1 YLLHVGFRQSF
12 MVFGHFVYM
21 LEVELKCI
29 GVCMYINVC
38 VCMYI
43 CGCPTYLEL
52 MRQLMETMKE
62 RLEKMKRTM
71 RQQRAKLH
79 IIRICIT
86 LLISSDN
93 NS

>member
-1 YLLHVGFRQSF
+1 
-12 MVFGHFVYM
+12 
-21 LEVELKCI
+21 
-29 GVCMYINVC
+29 
-38 VCMYI
+38 
-43 CGCPTYLEL
+43 
-52 MRQLMETMKE
+52 MRQLMEKMKE

-86 LLISSDN
+86 LLLSSDD